1 MNESLLN
8 ALLKLFAIIVDVKHF
23 RTPEVARKVVEDYF
37 EKEYGRSQANK
48 CLVYFDDHLKQ
59 YHQHTAKNRTKDIS
73 VYNTRI
79 EEICSKIN
87 LEFEQKQKIWL
98 SLQLVEFLSDSGYAG
113 KDELSLMKKIAE
125 SFNIDEDD
133 FEQAKNLILRRVDSL
148 KLTDKLLI
156 IDGNNNFLHA
166 KARHLYKAKMSV
178 RIFVLQL
185 KKSDTYLFKYAGDQ
199 NLFLNG
205 LNITPNRAYIWGMG
219 AVIWGSRSKQV
230 YYSEMVNAFSFKE
243 DSTRIEFK
251 ASKVTY
257 NFFNSKNGLKEFD
270 FEAESGQLI
279 GIVGGSGSGKS
290 TFLNVLNGNL
300 VQKTGKITINGY
312 DIHEDK
318 ESLNGIIGYV
328 PQEDLLVEELTVYQN
343 LYYNAKLC
351 FKDFTKEQIDEL
363 VQKTIVDFDLK
374 EASDLKVGD
383 PINKVLSGGQR
394 KRLNIA
400 LELMREPSLL
410 FADEPTSGLS
420 SMDSEKILNLMKRQ
434 TFKDR
439 LVILTIHQPSSD
451 LYKLFDKILVIDQGG
466 RLIFSGNPLD
476 AVAYFRKSAN
486 FINPQETECVTCG
499 NIKSEQILQIVEA
512 RLVNEFGK
520 LTRKRKRLPEEWEE
534 SYKNEIGNKTVEIPA
549 DKKPLPRNQFQ
560 NSGKI

>member
-1 MNESLLN
+1 
-8 ALLKLFAIIVDVKHF
+8 
-23 RTPEVARKVVEDYF
+23 
-37 EKEYGRSQANK
+37 
-48 CLVYFDDHLKQ
+48 
-59 YHQHTAKNRTKDIS
+59 
-73 VYNTRI
+73 
-79 EEICSKIN
+79 
-87 LEFEQKQKIWL
+87 
-98 SLQLVEFLSDSGYAG
+98 
-113 KDELSLMKKIAE
+113 
-125 SFNIDEDD
+125 
-133 FEQAKNLILRRVDSL
+133 
-148 KLTDKLLI
+148 
-156 IDGNNNFLHA
+156 
-166 KARHLYKAKMSV
+166 MSV

-434 TFKDR
+434 TF
-439 LVILTIHQPSSD
+439 
-451 LYKLFDKILVIDQGG
+451 
-466 RLIFSGNPLD
+466 
-476 AVAYFRKSAN
+476 
-486 FINPQETECVTCG
+486 
-499 NIKSEQILQIVEA
+499 
-512 RLVNEFGK
+512 
-520 LTRKRKRLPEEWEE
+520 
-534 SYKNEIGNKTVEIPA
+534 
-549 DKKPLPRNQFQ
+549 
-560 NSGKI
+560 

>member
-1 MNESLLN
+1 
-8 ALLKLFAIIVDVKHF
+8 
-23 RTPEVARKVVEDYF
+23 
-37 EKEYGRSQANK
+37 
-48 CLVYFDDHLKQ
+48 
-59 YHQHTAKNRTKDIS
+59 
-73 VYNTRI
+73 
-79 EEICSKIN
+79 
-87 LEFEQKQKIWL
+87 
-98 SLQLVEFLSDSGYAG
+98 
-113 KDELSLMKKIAE
+113 
-125 SFNIDEDD
+125 
-133 FEQAKNLILRRVDSL
+133 
-148 KLTDKLLI
+148 
-156 IDGNNNFLHA
+156 
-166 KARHLYKAKMSV
+166 
-178 RIFVLQL
+178 
-185 KKSDTYLFKYAGDQ
+185 LFKYAGDQ

-466 RLIFSGNPLD
+466 RLYIFW
-476 AVAYFRKSAN
+476 KSA
-486 FINPQETECVTCG
+486 
-499 NIKSEQILQIVEA
+499 
-512 RLVNEFGK
+512 
-520 LTRKRKRLPEEWEE
+520 
-534 SYKNEIGNKTVEIPA
+534 
-549 DKKPLPRNQFQ
+549 
-560 NSGKI
+560 